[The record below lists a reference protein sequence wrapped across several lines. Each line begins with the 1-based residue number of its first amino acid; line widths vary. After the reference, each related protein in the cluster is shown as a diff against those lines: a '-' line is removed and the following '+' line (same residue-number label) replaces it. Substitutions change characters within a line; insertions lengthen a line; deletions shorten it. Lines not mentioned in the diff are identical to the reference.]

1 MQLRYAIELCDGF
14 AVKCDQE
21 KIDDVVKMARKL
33 MKW

>member
-1 MQLRYAIELCDGF
+1 MQLRYSIKLCEDF
-14 AVKCDQE
+14 AVNCDQE